1 MRLGAV
7 LLALAGAAIVAAWAW
22 LGAAVEMPASPL
34 GPGEKIQCVS
44 YAPFRGNQDP
54 FGPDVPIDPRQI
66 EEDLVR
72 LKPLTDCIR
81 TYSVDHG
88 LDQIPEI
95 AGRHGMKVMLGLWL
109 SSVPDLSRHQIETA
123 VALARRFP
131 EVIQS
136 IVVGN
141 EVLLRGEMSAPDL
154 ANTIRAVKAQVTMP
168 VTYADVWEFWLR
180 YREIA
185 SAVDF
190 ITIHILPYWEDFP
203 IPVQEAAAHVAAIR
217 SQAAAA
223 FPSQEI
229 LIGEFGWPSAGR
241 MREGA
246 LPSRAN
252 QARIVQEVLAQAKRD
267 SYRVNVIE
275 SFDQPWKRQLEG
287 TVGGHWGLY
296 DAYDRQAKFS
306 WGAPVSNHPYW
317 RWQAGG
323 GLALAAAVFAAA
335 LAVRRR
341 TEAPVASG
349 QWLAVA
355 AMAFVSGTLIGW
367 TVENMPI
374 ESLSVGAWVRSLA
387 WAVVALMAPVA
398 GAAAVISGMTMPSF
412 DSILG
417 RKAQRP
423 RQPLALLLGALVIA
437 LAVLAMQA
445 ALGLDFDPRYRDF
458 PFAPLS
464 GGAFPLLVV
473 SVWRHRHLVTGH
485 SQKAATQL
493 VSNETEIPARSARS
507 GRYAMAEVA
516 TAAMLGLSAIYI
528 VFNETLANWQALW
541 FCAGLIALAVT
552 LLRRVPDAPG

>member
-1 MRLGAV
+1 
-7 LLALAGAAIVAAWAW
+7 
-22 LGAAVEMPASPL
+22 
-34 GPGEKIQCVS
+34 
-44 YAPFRGNQDP
+44 
-54 FGPDVPIDPRQI
+54 
-66 EEDLVR
+66 
-72 LKPLTDCIR
+72 
-81 TYSVDHG
+81 
-88 LDQIPEI
+88 
-95 AGRHGMKVMLGLWL
+95 
-109 SSVPDLSRHQIETA
+109 
-123 VALARRFP
+123 
-131 EVIQS
+131 
-136 IVVGN
+136 
-141 EVLLRGEMSAPDL
+141 
-154 ANTIRAVKAQVTMP
+154 
-168 VTYADVWEFWLR
+168 
-180 YREIA
+180 
-185 SAVDF
+185 
-190 ITIHILPYWEDFP
+190 
-203 IPVQEAAAHVAAIR
+203 
-217 SQAAAA
+217 
-223 FPSQEI
+223 
-229 LIGEFGWPSAGR
+229 
-241 MREGA
+241 
-246 LPSRAN
+246 
-252 QARIVQEVLAQAKRD
+252 
-267 SYRVNVIE
+267 
-275 SFDQPWKRQLEG
+275 
-287 TVGGHWGLY
+287 
-296 DAYDRQAKFS
+296 
-306 WGAPVSNHPYW
+306 
-317 RWQAGG
+317 
-323 GLALAAAVFAAA
+323 
-335 LAVRRR
+335 
-341 TEAPVASG
+341 
-349 QWLAVA
+349 
-355 AMAFVSGTLIGW
+355 MAFVSGTLIGW

-387 WAVVALMAPVA
+387 WAAVALMAPVA